1 MKKHLDYL
9 ANLGMVK
16 ANHAAHL
23 MTILGQGDL
32 METKIGK
39 LMPKQLKVLKLAT
52 NLASS
57 QDLLLFDEPFHGLEQ
72 V

>member
-1 MKKHLDYL
+1 
-9 ANLGMVK
+9 
-16 ANHAAHL
+16 
-23 MTILGQGDL
+23 MTLLGQGDM